1 MDIKELLVMVSD
13 MTDNI
18 FKQDY
23 NIYDRVKEIIP
34 DMQKAY
40 KEFIELIPALNNI
53 GMDIDINVVVGQLK
67 NLLKS
72 LENKDKA
79 MMFDTLNYEIRDT
92 LSLYNEIK
100 EIME

>member
-23 NIYDRVKEIIP
+23 NIYDRVKKIIP

-53 GMDIDINVVVGQLK
+53 GMDIDIVVVGQLK

-92 LSLYNEIK
+92 LSLYDEIK

>member
-18 FKQDY
+18 FKQEY

-53 GMDIDINVVVGQLK
+53 GMDIDINVVV
-67 NLLKS
+67 
-72 LENKDKA
+72 A
-79 MMFDTLNYEIRDT
+79 A
-92 LSLYNEIK
+92 
-100 EIME
+100 